1 MPVTESLLDHKVLG
15 REFKRGFAVGLKQGQ
30 TRFLRR
36 QLEYRSKKRPKWV
49 AGKLETATSAQLEE
63 WAIRSVDMKSL
74 KAIFDPD

>member
-1 MPVTESLLDHKVLG
+1 MPVTTSLFDHKVLG
-15 REFKRGFAVGLKQGQ
+15 REFKRGFAVGQA
-30 TRFLRR
+30 RFLRR
-36 QLEYRSKKRPKWV
+36 GLEYRFKKPPKWV